1 MRVRACPT
9 ESANRT
15 AVLWG
20 TVAASF
26 MIEQHGL
33 PKVSMEA
40 GRELWNGEDPW
51 GRMEAL
57 RARLEE

>member
-26 MIEQHGL
+26 MIE
-33 PKVSMEA
+33 